1 MRLRML
7 VLMAALTAPRCA
19 SLETHHYV
27 TGKPGAGHHG
37 PVAVFLEG
45 APLPDS
51 YEEIGLVQVV
61 ASDGSNIAKLL
72 PALKDEAAS
81 LGADAILL
89 VRVDQGANHASATG
103 VAVRTSN
110 PAARQ
115 GVPAISK

>member
-1 MRLRML
+1 MIRLRVL

-19 SLETHHYV
+19 SLQTHHYL
-27 TGKPGAGHHG
+27 TGKPGASHHG

-45 APLPDS
+45 APLPAG

-61 ASDGSNIAKLL
+61 ASRGSNITKLL

-89 VRVDQGANHASATG
+89 VRVDQGADHASATG
-103 VAVRTSN
+103 VAVT
-110 PAARQ
+110 
-115 GVPAISK
+115 ISE